1 MRVALQLPAG
11 HDVGAQ
17 ARRAERLGFDQLACG
32 EHLFFHSPHP
42 NAFVVLAAA
51 AGATERIRLL
61 TALTIL
67 PVYPAVLAAK
77 LAATLDLVSAGRL
90 DLGVGVGG
98 EYPAEFEAAGVPV
111 AERGARATEALEVLT
126 RLFAG
131 ERLEFEGRFTSV
143 PGLALDPLP
152 VQRPAPPLWMGGRRP
167 AAMRRAA
174 RFADVWLPYM
184 YTPEQLASSLAEV
197 RETAQRAGR
206 DPARIRGAIF
216 CWGAV
221 GTDAGWARR
230 LAIDTVSRTYGQDFT
245 PLADR
250 YLLSGTPEQVRARLR
265 EYADAG
271 AETVVFAPAGTDE
284 DRAHVVDLFAEGILA
299 DVQNWIR

>member
-1 MRVALQLPAG
+1 MRVGLQLAAHQDVAG
-11 HDVGAQ
+11 Q
-17 ARRAERLGFDQLACG
+17 AKRAERLGFDHLACG
-32 EHLFFHSPHP
+32 EHLFFHSAHP
-42 NAFVVLAAA
+42 NAFVLLAAA
-51 AGATERIRLL
+51 AGATERVRLL

-77 LAATLDLVSAGRL
+77 LAATLDLVSSGRL
-90 DLGVGVGG
+90 DLGIGIGG
-98 EYPAEFEAAGVPV
+98 EYPPEFEAAGVPV
-111 AERGARATEALEVLT
+111 AERGARTTEALEVLT

-131 ERLEFEGRFTSV
+131 EVLDFTGRFTRV

-152 VQRPAPPLWMGGRRP
+152 VQRPGPPVWMGGRKP

-184 YTPEQLASSLAEV
+184 YTPEQLARSLGEVRALAE
-197 RETAQRAGR
+197 RAGR
-206 DPARIRGAIF
+206 DPGRIRGAIF

-221 GTDAGWARR
+221 GEESGWARR
-230 LAIDTVSRTYGQDFT
+230 LAVDTVSRTYDQDFT

-250 YLLSGTPEQVRARLR
+250 YLLSGTPDQVSARLR

-271 AETVVFAPAGTDE
+271 AETVVFAPAGE
-284 DRAHVVDLFAEGILA
+284 GADRDRVVELFAERVLGT
-299 DVQNWIR
+299 VQSRVS

>member
-1 MRVALQLPAG
+1 LAAHQDVAG
-11 HDVGAQ
+11 Q
-17 ARRAERLGFDQLACG
+17 AKRAERLGFDHLACG
-32 EHLFFHSPHP
+32 EHLFFHSAHP
-42 NAFVVLAAA
+42 NAFVLLAAA
-51 AGATERIRLL
+51 AGATERVRLL

-77 LAATLDLVSAGRL
+77 LAATLDLVSSGRL
-90 DLGVGVGG
+90 DLGIGIGG
-98 EYPAEFEAAGVPV
+98 EYPPEFEAAGVPV
-111 AERGARATEALEVLT
+111 AERGARTTEALEVLT

-131 ERLEFEGRFTSV
+131 EELDFEGRFTRV

-152 VQRPAPPLWMGGRRP
+152 VQRPGPPVWMGGRKP

-184 YTPEQLASSLAEV
+184 YTPEQLARSLGEV
-197 RETAQRAGR
+197 RELAERAGR
-206 DPARIRGAIF
+206 DPRRIRGAIF

-221 GTDAGWARR
+221 GEEPGWARQ
-230 LAIDTVSRTYGQDFT
+230 LAVDTVSRTYDQDFA

-250 YLLSGTPEQVRARLR
+250 YLLSGTPDQVSARLR

-271 AETVVFAPAGTDE
+271 AETVVFAPAGGGA
-284 DRAHVVDLFAEGILA
+284 DRDRVVDLFAEQVLGT
-299 DVQNWIR
+299 VQSRVS

>member
-1 MRVALQLPAG
+1 LRVGLQLAVDD
-11 HDVGAQ
+11 DVPTQ
-17 ARRAERLGFDQLACG
+17 ARQAERLGFDQLACG

-42 NAFVVLAAA
+42 NAFVLLAAA

-77 LAATLDLVSAGRL
+77 LAATLDVVSAGRL
-90 DLGVGVGG
+90 DLGIGIGG
-98 EYPAEFEAAGVPV
+98 EYPPEFEAAGVPV
-111 AERGARATEALEVLT
+111 AERGARTTEALEVLT

-131 ERLEFEGRFTSV
+131 ERLEFDGYFTRV

-152 VQRPAPPLWMGGRRP
+152 VQRPAPPVWMGGRKP

-174 RFADVWLPYM
+174 RFSDVWLPYM
-184 YTPEQLASSLAEV
+184 FTPEQLAKSLREV
-197 RETAQRAGR
+197 RETAERAGR
-206 DPARIRGAIF
+206 DPEQIRGAIF

-221 GTDAGWARR
+221 GEESGWARQ
-230 LAIDTVSRTYGQDFT
+230 LAIDTVSRTYDQDFT

-250 YLLSGTPEQVRARLR
+250 YLLSGTPDQVRARLR
-265 EYADAG
+265 EYSDAG
-271 AETVVFAPAGTDE
+271 AQTLVFAPAGTGQ
-284 DRAHVVDLFAEGILA
+284 DRNHVVELFAEQVLG
-299 DVQNWIR
+299 DVQSWVR